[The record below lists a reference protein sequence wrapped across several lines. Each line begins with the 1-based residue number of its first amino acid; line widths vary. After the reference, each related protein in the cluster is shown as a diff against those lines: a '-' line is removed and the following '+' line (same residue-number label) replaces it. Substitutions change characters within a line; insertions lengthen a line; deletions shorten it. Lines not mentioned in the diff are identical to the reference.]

1 MTDKKIIRG
10 AKGGKGG
17 GGGGR
22 VAQEAPDS
30 LRSIAYASVLDLVS
44 EGEIEGLAN
53 GLKSVYFN
61 QTPLQNDNG
70 SFNFTGATVV
80 ATNGSQAQSYIEGF
94 PNVENELPVGLKVEN
109 SSPIVRTINDEDIDA
124 VRVRISI
131 PQLTEQNLTN
141 GDLNGSEVT
150 YAIDIQSDGGGYVPQ
165 ILSDGWTV
173 GSVNKVSDISA
184 KATVPVT
191 QISIGINSLGANTDY
206 IVQYKLQSEPDTAWT
221 DKAVSWVDGTEVNS
235 VSGKFMQLIASAVNI
250 AFGKRVYTMPVKDF
264 GLWEMRVVIS
274 TGSAGIVSVAGNSG
288 IESATVKGKTTS
300 KYERSHRLK
309 LTGDAPWDIR
319 VRRINLDATSV
330 AVQNDIFWE
339 SYTEIIDGKFRYPNS
354 AIVGVRID
362 SSQFTNIPTRAYD
375 LKLIKVKIPSNYDPI
390 TRLYTGIWDGT
401 FKVAWSDN
409 PAWCF
414 YDLITNTRYGLGD
427 FIAESQVDKWILYAI
442 GRYCDELVPDGFGG
456 QEPRFTC
463 NIYMQTREE
472 AYNVVNSMATIFR
485 GMPYWASGA
494 ITVGYDAPSDP
505 VYQFTN
511 SNVIDGSFNYSGSAL
526 KARHTVALV
535 TWNDPD
541 DFYRQKV
548 EYVEDAD
555 GIARYGII
563 QTEVVAVGCTSRGQA
578 NRVGRWLLFTE
589 QNETE
594 IVTFRTGLEG
604 FVARPSQIIQIAD
617 EMRAGTRLGGRIVSS
632 TSNSVVLDADISSV
646 ANISTGTISVILP
659 SGNLETKNI
668 SNVSGS
674 TITVSSNFSETPA
687 VNAIWMV
694 ETSTLSLQ
702 TFKVVSVV
710 ETQDGVDITALAHN
724 PDKYAYIEQGLKLA
738 PRVVSSLSVVPNA
751 PTNLSVAENLYEQG
765 TEVKVLITLSWS
777 PVANATA
784 YAISYRYGNSNYINL
799 PNTSTNSVDIRD
811 AVDGQY
817 TFKVFALNS
826 LNSRSIP
833 TELNA
838 TIYGKTAPPADVT
851 GFTINIIGTQ
861 AHLTWNAVPDLDLS
875 HYVIR
880 HSRSTE
886 GATYAKAVDLL
897 TKVPRPAVS
906 AIAPA
911 MTGTYFI
918 KAVDKS
924 GYESAN
930 STEIVALIDGI
941 PDLNVIETI
950 VESPTF
956 NGVKDEVVVNEEN
969 YLILDT
975 ASDFDDI
982 EGLFDDVD
990 GDFDGGGGTTSTTG
1004 TYYFENFVDL
1014 GNAYTS
1020 RVTANIDVD
1029 RIDYVNLF
1037 DDAEGD
1043 FDQRVGLFDGDPST
1057 YSDTNAELYVAVTD
1071 DDPNGSPVT
1080 WSSWR
1085 KFFVGDYKA
1094 RGLKFK
1100 AVLTTKALESTPAI
1114 TQLSVTVDMPD
1125 RTTSGDD
1132 ISSGAGAKVVS
1143 FTKAF
1148 KVTPALGISA
1158 QNLQQGD
1165 YYEISSKSANGFT
1178 ITFKNSS
1185 GTAVDRTFDYVAR
1198 GYGELVT

>member
-1 MTDKKIIRG
+1 
-10 AKGGKGG
+10 
-17 GGGGR
+17 
-22 VAQEAPDS
+22 
-30 LRSIAYASVLDLVS
+30 
-44 EGEIEGLAN
+44 
-53 GLKSVYFN
+53 
-61 QTPLQNDNG
+61 
-70 SFNFTGATVV
+70 
-80 ATNGSQAQSYIEGF
+80 
-94 PNVENELPVGLKVEN
+94 
-109 SSPIVRTINDEDIDA
+109 
-124 VRVRISI
+124 
-131 PQLTEQNLTN
+131 
-141 GDLNGSEVT
+141 
-150 YAIDIQSDGGGYVPQ
+150 
-165 ILSDGWTV
+165 
-173 GSVNKVSDISA
+173 
-184 KATVPVT
+184 
-191 QISIGINSLGANTDY
+191 
-206 IVQYKLQSEPDTAWT
+206 
-221 DKAVSWVDGTEVNS
+221 
-235 VSGKFMQLIASAVNI
+235 
-250 AFGKRVYTMPVKDF
+250 
-264 GLWEMRVVIS
+264 
-274 TGSAGIVSVAGNSG
+274 
-288 IESATVKGKTTS
+288 
-300 KYERSHRLK
+300 
-309 LTGDAPWDIR
+309 
-319 VRRINLDATSV
+319 
-330 AVQNDIFWE
+330 
-339 SYTEIIDGKFRYPNS
+339 
-354 AIVGVRID
+354 
-362 SSQFTNIPTRAYD
+362 
-375 LKLIKVKIPSNYDPI
+375 
-390 TRLYTGIWDGT
+390 
-401 FKVAWSDN
+401 
-409 PAWCF
+409 
-414 YDLITNTRYGLGD
+414 
-427 FIAESQVDKWILYAI
+427 
-442 GRYCDELVPDGFGG
+442 
-456 QEPRFTC
+456 
-463 NIYMQTREE
+463 
-472 AYNVVNSMATIFR
+472 
-485 GMPYWASGA
+485 
-494 ITVGYDAPSDP
+494 
-505 VYQFTN
+505 
-511 SNVIDGSFNYSGSAL
+511 
-526 KARHTVALV
+526 
-535 TWNDPD
+535 
-541 DFYRQKV
+541 
-548 EYVEDAD
+548 
-555 GIARYGII
+555 
-563 QTEVVAVGCTSRGQA
+563 
-578 NRVGRWLLFTE
+578 
-589 QNETE
+589 
-594 IVTFRTGLEG
+594 
-604 FVARPSQIIQIAD
+604 
-617 EMRAGTRLGGRIVSS
+617 
-632 TSNSVVLDADISSV
+632 
-646 ANISTGTISVILP
+646 
-659 SGNLETKNI
+659 
-668 SNVSGS
+668 
-674 TITVSSNFSETPA
+674 
-687 VNAIWMV
+687 MV
-694 ETSTLSLQ
+694 ETNSVALQ
-702 TFKVVSVV
+702 TFRVISVTEV
-710 ETQDGVDITALAHN
+710 DGGAEITALSYN
-724 PDKYAYIEQGLKLA
+724 PNKYSYVEQGLKLQ
-738 PRVVSSLSVVPNA
+738 PRVVSSLSLTPNA
-751 PTNLSVAENLYEQG
+751 PTNLSVNEALYEQG
-765 TEVKVLITLSWS
+765 TEVKVLVTLSWS
-777 PVANATA
+777 PVGSATA
-784 YAISYRYGNSNYINL
+784 YAVSYKIDNNNWINL
-799 PNTSTNSVDIRD
+799 PNTSATSIDIRD
-811 AVDGQY
+811 TVDGQY
-817 TFKVFALNS
+817 TFKVFALNAI
-826 LNSRSIP
+826 NKRSIP

-838 TIYGKTAPPADVT
+838 TIYGKTSPPADVT

-982 EGLFDDVD
+982 EGLFDDED

-1014 GNAYTS
+1014 GNVYTS

>member
-184 KATVPVT
+184 KATIPVT

-221 DKAVSWVDGTEVNS
+221 DKAVSWIDGTEVNS
-235 VSGKFMQLIASAVNI
+235 VSGKFIQLVASAVNI
-250 AFGKRVYTMPVKDF
+250 AFGKRIYTMPVKDF

-632 TSNSVVLDADISSV
+632 TSNIVVLDADISSV

-668 SNVSGS
+668 SSVSGS

-1014 GNAYTS
+1014 GNVYTS

-1037 DDAEGD
+1037 DDAEGN

-1143 FTKAF
+1143 FTKGF

-1185 GTAVDRTFDYVAR
+1185 GTSVDRTFDYVAR